1 MGAMCASAAA
11 IVLTLAAGVGIQ
23 AGAPA
28 GTLAFTAPPA
38 WHARPASSSMRVAE
52 WVIPRSP
59 GDSEDAE
66 LVVYYFGTGAGTVD
80 ANVNRWIGQIQQPDG
95 SSTSATAKRST
106 RTVNGLQVT
115 LVDAAGTYV
124 AEMRPGATE
133 HYNKPG
139 FRLRAAVVE
148 TPHGPYYIKMTGP
161 AKTMGAADD
170 DFAAFLGSLRYT
182 PNE

>member
-1 MGAMCASAAA
+1 MALMTACAAA
-11 IVLTLAAGVGIQ
+11 VLLTLSAVSGIQ
-23 AGAPA
+23 DAPRA
-28 GTLAFTAPPA
+28 GTLGYTAPTT
-38 WHARPASSSMRVAE
+38 WRTRPASSSMRVAE
-52 WVIPRSP
+52 FVIPRSP
-59 GDSEDAE
+59 GDAEDAE
-66 LVVYYFGTGAGTVD
+66 LVVYYFGTGAGTID
-80 ANVNRWIGQIQQPDG
+80 ANVNRWLGQIHADG
-95 SSTSATAKRST
+95 SSTSGDARRSA

-124 AEMRPGATE
+124 AEVRPGATE